1 MREGTAEVPHPIA
14 DAHLPEAASVFDAAP
29 AFDTAL
35 DMVAPQLMLV
45 ELPVRHVL
53 LPRELLPQ
61 IEINSNVAPQLFPQ
75 IFLGL
80 TRKSV
85 AKNLWEV
92 SPCSEAPIRHESCQT
107 TAAHHH

>member
-1 MREGTAEVPHPIA
+1 MSLSRLKYGLPWRADEPGMREGTAEVPHPIA

-61 IEINSNVAPQLFPQ
+61 IEINSSRSIYRRL
-75 IFLGL
+75 
-80 TRKSV
+80 
-85 AKNLWEV
+85 
-92 SPCSEAPIRHESCQT
+92 
-107 TAAHHH
+107 